1 MKDELGG
8 KIMTKFVGLRA
19 KTYTYLIDDSS
30 EDKKANDTKKCLIK
44 WKRKFENYKNCL
56 KAAQFE
62 NKINYLEKNRTDIN
76 SIKEFIENNQTML
89 KIQQIFNNKKRK
101 MLIVL
106 DDMIVD
112 ELSNKKLIQ

>member
-19 KTYTYLIDDSS
+19 KTYTHLIDDSS
-30 EDKKANDTKKCLIK
+30 KDKKANGTIK
-44 WKRKFENYKNCL
+44 WKLKFENYKNCL

-62 NKINYLEKNRTDIN
+62 NKINYLEKNRTGIN
-76 SIKEFIENNQTML
+76 SIKEFIENNHTML